1 MVTKNSSMKKIISI
15 AILGL
20 FFIFFGCKK
29 EDAPTVYDCTGLTPT
44 YDLNVKMLMDSHC
57 ATAGCHS
64 AGNKADGKD
73 LSTYASTK
81 SVASNSSFLGSI
93 EHRSGFDNMPQN
105 AAKLSDTDIKT
116 IACWVQNGMP
126 Q

>member
-1 MVTKNSSMKKIISI
+1 MKIRI
-15 AILGL
+15 AFILIMGL
-20 FFIFFGCKK
+20 FMILPGCKK
-29 EDAPTVYDCTGLTPT
+29 ESEPITYDCTGLTPT
-44 YDLNVKMLMDSHC
+44 YDLNVKSLMDTHC

-64 AGNKADGKD
+64 ASNKADGKD

-81 SVASNSSFLGSI
+81 SAASNTSFLGSI

-105 AAKLSDTDIKT
+105 AAKLADTDIKT
-116 IACWVQNGMP
+116 IACWIQNGMP